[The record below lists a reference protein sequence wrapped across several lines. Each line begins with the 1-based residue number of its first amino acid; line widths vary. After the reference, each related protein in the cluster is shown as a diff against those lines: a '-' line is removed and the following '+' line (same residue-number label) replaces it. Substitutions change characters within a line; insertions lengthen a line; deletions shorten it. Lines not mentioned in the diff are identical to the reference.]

1 MYSLVLYRNTS
12 KFCMFSLYRMPL
24 LNSFIS
30 SRRCVCMC
38 VCVCVCVCVCKL
50 LGSYVY

>member
-1 MYSLVLYRNTS
+1 MYSLVSYRNTS

-30 SRRCVCMC
+30 SRRCVC
-38 VCVCVCVCVCKL
+38 VCVCKL